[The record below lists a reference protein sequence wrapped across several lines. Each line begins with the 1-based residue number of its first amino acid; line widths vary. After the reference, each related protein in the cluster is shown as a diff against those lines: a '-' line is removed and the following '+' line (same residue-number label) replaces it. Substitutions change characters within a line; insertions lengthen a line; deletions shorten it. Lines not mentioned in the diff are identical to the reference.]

1 MTDAKP
7 QSTSTS
13 RPTSRRRLLAISA
26 AVPAAIA
33 AANALPGWRIGASAP
48 QAPPPTSPVGA
59 ASALA
64 ALPAPATPAYW
75 FC

>member
-7 QSTSTS
+7 QSTPTS
-13 RPTSRRRLLAISA
+13 WPISRRRLLALSA

-33 AANALPGWRIGASAP
+33 AANSLPGRRIGASAP
-48 QAPPPTSPVGA
+48 GA
-59 ASALA
+59 TSALA
-64 ALPAPATPAYW
+64 APAAPAVPTYW